1 MIVNND
7 ICLGGNLMLV
17 YNSFTN
23 EVVHSKV
30 RIPDNNEI
38 AWIRLLNPSEDEL
51 NSVLGDSF
59 HVHPLLIEDCIEL
72 NHRPKIDRHANQAF
86 VSFYALHPQK
96 MSLTNFILIVG
107 PNYVISIFQDQI
119 SFFEDLYH
127 EFETIPGRMDSSG
140 EIAYRILDRTV
151 DRYDV
156 LVDHIEDKIDSF
168 EQNIYE
174 NPLVRIAPDVFDLK
188 RNIHE
193 WRRIFSEQKTLLG
206 TMNHQSVSFMN
217 LESDLYFSN
226 IYDHMSRVMDSIDI
240 YRESLTGILELQ
252 ASMKSDRM
260 NEIMKT
266 LTVISTF
273 FLPLTF
279 IVGVYGMNFKY
290 MPELDWQFGYGG
302 IWLIMLTLVAGM
314 GYYFRKRKWW

>member
-1 MIVNND
+1 
-7 ICLGGNLMLV
+7 MLV
-17 YNSFTN
+17 YHSPTN
-23 EVVHSKV
+23 QVVHSQI
-30 RIPDNNEI
+30 RIPNHDEI
-38 AWIRLLNPSEDEL
+38 AWIRLLHPSEDEL
-51 NSVLGDSF
+51 KQVLGNSF
-59 HVHPLLIEDCIEL
+59 NVHPLLVEDCIEL
-72 NHRPKIDRHANQAF
+72 NHRPKMDRHANQAF
-86 VSFYALHPQK
+86 VSFYALHPSN
-96 MSLTNFILIVG
+96 MSLNNFILIVG
-107 PNYVISIFQDQI
+107 SNYVISIFPDEI
-119 SFFEDLYH
+119 DFFEDLYF
-127 EFETIPGRMDSSG
+127 EFEKIPGRMDSAG
-140 EIAYRILDRTV
+140 EIAYRILDRAV
-151 DRYDV
+151 DQYNV
-156 LVDHIEDKIDSF
+156 LVDYMEQKIDIF
-168 EQNIYE
+168 EQSIYE

-188 RNIHE
+188 RRIHE
-193 WRRIFSEQKTLLG
+193 WRRIFSEQKTLLS

-279 IVGVYGMNFKY
+279 IVGVYGMNFKF
-290 MPELDWQFGYGG
+290 MPELGWQFGYGG
-302 IWLIMLTLVAGM
+302 IWIIMLLLVTGM